1 MFRSQQRLSS
11 ECFAEKEC
19 MNKCGFIT
27 SKCSQEKE
35 CKVDYERKCDEV
47 EEQERTYVYDLK
59 ILDNILTICRSVK
72 LSQNKSVNLIL
83 RRFVIQVNL

>member
-47 EEQERTYVYDLK
+47 EEQERTYYM
-59 ILDNILTICRSVK
+59 T
-72 LSQNKSVNLIL
+72 
-83 RRFVIQVNL
+83 